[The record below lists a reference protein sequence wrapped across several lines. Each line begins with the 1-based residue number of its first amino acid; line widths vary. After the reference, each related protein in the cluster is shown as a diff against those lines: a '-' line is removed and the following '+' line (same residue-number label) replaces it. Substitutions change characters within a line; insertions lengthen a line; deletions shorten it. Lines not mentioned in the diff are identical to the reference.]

1 MLLFVIRHGDPIY
14 DPDSLTPRGHLQAK
28 ALAKRFAVHGLDRI
42 YASPLIRAQQ
52 TAQPTSEVLNLPI
65 QIDEWASE
73 NLAWEEFTVK
83 YSGDFL
89 HWVFFRQNTEFRQ
102 NGDELLG
109 NGNWKDA
116 KSVQEIKDLEN
127 CYKRLEKGSDAFLER
142 LGYKRESCGIYRILK
157 PSEERVAL
165 FCHQG
170 VTLLWIPYMLGIP
183 PHLFW
188 SSFDVNHT
196 GVSVFEF
203 KNNPNGITSPKCISF
218 SDNSHL
224 LLEGLPYQFQNEIDL

>member
-14 DPDSLTPRGHLQAK
+14 APDSLTPRGHLQAK

-52 TAQPTSEVLNLPI
+52 TAQPTSEMLNLPI
-65 QIDEWASE
+65 QIEDWASE

-83 YSGDFL
+83 YSGDFR

-109 NGNWKDA
+109 NSNWKEA

-127 CYKRLEKGSDAFLER
+127 CYKRLEEGSDAFLER

-218 SDNSHL
+218 SDCSHL